1 MLKNQQSTFITIVF
15 NSISTF
21 MSFKSTSVCKIGR
34 HEAEDQR
41 CHVLGAS
48 QCFVSL
54 QVRQVFNDI
63 HVETTS
69 LKRHEFGVS

>member
-1 MLKNQQSTFITIVF
+1 MLKNQQSTFLTIVF
-15 NSISTF
+15 LNGISTF
-21 MSFKSTSVCKIGR
+21 MSLSTSVCKIGR